1 MYFENVFICK
11 NAQEIICTICLVVNY
26 EFAHIL
32 KVLRLDKTA
41 IWLEEKRAGEI
52 FDAAYMLPGYSNLPN
67 KRTGTITVF

>member
-52 FDAAYMLPGYSNLPN
+52 FDAFVA
-67 KRTGTITVF
+67 TVFAKNIYSVTKKGL